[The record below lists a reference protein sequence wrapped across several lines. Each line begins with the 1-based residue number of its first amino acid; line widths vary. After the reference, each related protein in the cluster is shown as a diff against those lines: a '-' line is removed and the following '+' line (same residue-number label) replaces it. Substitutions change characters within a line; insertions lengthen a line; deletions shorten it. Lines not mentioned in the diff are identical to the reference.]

1 MPDLQHNL
9 FLLSQSNQLFLS
21 PAGKDKPLN
30 RVLDAGTGTG
40 IWAVE
45 FGMFLDPTLRPG
57 RLTISS
63 RREPRSSRISL
74 HAASVNEPDSADRR
88 QVVGVDLSPIQPAL

>member
-1 MPDLQHNL
+1 MAIAKHIISQCSSIPDLQHNL
-9 FLLSQSNQLFLS
+9 FLLSQNNQLFLS

-45 FGMFLDPTLRPG
+45 FGTCLDPLAFA
-57 RLTISS
+57 
-63 RREPRSSRISL
+63 PR
-74 HAASVNEPDSADRR
+74 
-88 QVVGVDLSPIQPAL
+88 GG